1 MSQYLVLLY
10 ATEDEDAADQRFAQ
24 MPVWLELTESLR
36 AAGLLVANGA
46 LHRTEAA
53 TTVRVRNGET
63 EMTDGPFAITKEVL
77 AGFYVLDCEDLDEA
91 LRHAARFPT
100 AQYGS
105 VEVRPI
111 AEPGDIQVADRTC
124 PAQLRLRRASTATN
138 AWRCWLRSSGR

>member
-1 MSQYLVLLY
+1 MSRYLVLLY
-10 ATEDEDAADQRFAQ
+10 APEGEETVDRQRSAQ
-24 MPVWLELTESLR
+24 LPLWLELTESLR
-36 AAGLLVANGA
+36 EAGLLVANGA

-63 EMTDGPFAITKEVL
+63 EMTDGPFAVTKEVL
-77 AGFYVLDCEDLDEA
+77 AGFYVLDCDGLDEA

-111 AEPGDIQVADRTC
+111 IEPGDIPVDG
-124 PAQLRLRRASTATN
+124 RA
-138 AWRCWLRSSGR
+138 

>member
-1 MSQYLVLLY
+1 MPQYLLLLY
-10 ATEDEDAADQRFAQ
+10 APEGEESVERQRWAQ
-24 MPVWLELTESLR
+24 LPLWLELTESLR
-36 AAGLLVANGA
+36 EAGLLVANGA

-63 EMTDGPFAITKEVL
+63 EMTDGPFAVTKEVL
-77 AGFYVLDCEDLDEA
+77 AGFYVLDCDGLDEA

-111 AEPGDIQVADRTC
+111 IGPGDI
-124 PAQLRLRRASTATN
+124 PAAGQA
-138 AWRCWLRSSGR
+138 

>member
-1 MSQYLVLLY
+1 MSQYLLLLY
-10 ATEDEDAADQRFAQ
+10 APEGEESVERQRWAQ
-24 MPVWLELTESLR
+24 LPLWLELTESLR
-36 AAGLLVANGA
+36 EAGLLVANGA

-63 EMTDGPFAITKEVL
+63 EMTDGPFAVTKEVL
-77 AGFYVLDCEDLDEA
+77 AGFYVLDCDGLDEA

-111 AEPGDIQVADRTC
+111 IGPGDIPVAGQ
-124 PAQLRLRRASTATN
+124 A
-138 AWRCWLRSSGR
+138 